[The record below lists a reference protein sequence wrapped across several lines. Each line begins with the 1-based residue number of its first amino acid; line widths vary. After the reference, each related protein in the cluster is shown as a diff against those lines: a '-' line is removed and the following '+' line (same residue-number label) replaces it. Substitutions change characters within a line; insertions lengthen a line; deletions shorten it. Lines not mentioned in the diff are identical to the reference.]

1 MSRMDTSDVAIA
13 SCRRESTADSMDLYP
28 DPDAAPLR
36 QAFRRL
42 GATVTAVSWDDPR
55 VDWGCF
61 ARVVVSS
68 TWDSVDRPVEYR
80 AWVRTVSALSVLV
93 NSARVIEWNLDK
105 KHQKGLADAGVP
117 VIATSWVEPHEA
129 WDPPSVQFVIKPSIS
144 AGGRSTARYAGAD
157 ASQAVSHM
165 RSLQEAGQTV
175 MVQEYMESIDHDGE
189 LNLVFIDGEFSHAVH
204 KKPALRLGEG
214 VIDRPW
220 ERMAWSGVA
229 TPDPEQFSVAKK
241 SMRIVSEILGEVPP
255 YGRVDLIGGP
265 EGDPL
270 VLEIELIDPYLSLDM
285 VPEAA
290 SRLADSVLRTRV
302 SGL

>member
-1 MSRMDTSDVAIA
+1 MSRMNAADVAIA
-13 SCRRESTADSMDLYP
+13 SCRRVSTAGPMDLYP

-36 QAFRRL
+36 QALERL
-42 GATVTAVSWDDPR
+42 GATTMAVSWDNPDL
-55 VDWGCF
+55 DWGSF

-80 AWVRTVSALSVLV
+80 AWAGTVSAVSVLV
-93 NSARVIEWNLDK
+93 NPARVIEWNLDK
-105 KHQKGLADAGVP
+105 QHQKGLADAGVP
-117 VIATSWVEPHEA
+117 VIPTSWVEPHEA

-144 AGGRSTARYAGAD
+144 AGGRSTARYASTD
-157 ASQAVSHM
+157 ARQAIAHL

-175 MVQEYMESIDHDGE
+175 MVQEYMESIERDGE
-189 LNLVFIDGEFSHAVH
+189 LDLVFIDGEFSHAVH

-214 VIDRPW
+214 IVDRPW

-229 TPDPEQFSVAKK
+229 TPNSEQFSVALE
-241 SMRIVSEILGEVPP
+241 SMRIVSEILGEVPT
-255 YGRVDLIGGP
+255 YGRVDLVGGP

-290 SRLADSVLRTRV
+290 SRLADSILRTRAT
-302 SGL
+302 GL